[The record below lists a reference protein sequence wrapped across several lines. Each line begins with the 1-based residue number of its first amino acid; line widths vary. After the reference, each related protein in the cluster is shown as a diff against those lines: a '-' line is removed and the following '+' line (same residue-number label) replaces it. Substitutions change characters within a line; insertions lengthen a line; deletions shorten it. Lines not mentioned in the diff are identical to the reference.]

1 MTTGAI
7 AMVATEKGLSLIEVL
22 VAMVVLSLGLL
33 GLERVHIAA
42 IRANTIASR
51 LTQATTLA
59 QDRAEQL
66 MALPYNDAALADTT
80 APGTFTTYTEP
91 NPPQGYTI
99 TWKVDTDV
107 PSAGIKTIN
116 IDVTWKNKAS
126 QLKTF
131 SLSVQKPNT

>member
-1 MTTGAI
+1 M
-7 AMVATEKGLSLIEVL
+7 
-22 VAMVVLSLGLL
+22 
-33 GLERVHIAA
+33 HIAA
-42 IRANTIASR
+42 IQANSIASR

-80 APGTFTTYTEP
+80 APGTFTTYTDP

-99 TWKVDTDV
+99 TWKVDE

-116 IDVTWKNKAS
+116 IDVTWKNNAS

-131 SLSVQKPNT
+131 SLSVQKPSI

>member
-7 AMVATEKGLSLIEVL
+7 AMVVTEKGFTLIEVL
-22 VAMVVLSLGLL
+22 VAIVVLSVGLL

-42 IRANTIASR
+42 IQANTIARR

-66 MALPYNDAALADTT
+66 LALSYNDAALADTT
-80 APGTFTTYTEP
+80 SPGTFTTYTEP

-99 TWKVDTDV
+99 T
-107 PSAGIKTIN
+107 
-116 IDVTWKNKAS
+116 
-126 QLKTF
+126 
-131 SLSVQKPNT
+131 

>member
-1 MTTGAI
+1 MGTPG
-7 AMVATEKGLSLIEVL
+7 
-22 VAMVVLSLGLL
+22 
-33 GLERVHIAA
+33 
-42 IRANTIASR
+42 
-51 LTQATTLA
+51 LTQGTTLG

-80 APGTFTTYTEP
+80 APGTFTTYTDP

-99 TWKVDTDV
+99 TWNVDTN

-131 SLSVQKPNT
+131 SLSVQKPSI

>member
-1 MTTGAI
+1 MSTGAI

-33 GLERVHIAA
+33 GLERMHIAA
-42 IRANTIASR
+42 IQVNTIASR

-66 MALPYNDAALADTT
+66 MALPYNDAMLADTT
-80 APGTFTTYTEP
+80 PLGIFTSYTDP

-99 TWKVDTDV
+99 SWTVDTN
-107 PSAGIKTIN
+107 SSLGIKTIN
-116 IDVTWKNKAS
+116 ISVTWKNKGS
-126 QLKTF
+126 QPKSFNLA
-131 SLSVQKPNT
+131 VQKSII

>member
-1 MTTGAI
+1 
-7 AMVATEKGLSLIEVL
+7 MVATEKGLSLIEVL

-42 IRANTIASR
+42 IQANTIASR
-51 LTQATTLA
+51 LTQGTTLA

-80 APGTFTTYTEP
+80 APGLFTTYTDP

-99 TWKVDTDV
+99 T
-107 PSAGIKTIN
+107 
-116 IDVTWKNKAS
+116 
-126 QLKTF
+126 
-131 SLSVQKPNT
+131 